1 MGGTCSMCGA
11 ERGANRV
18 LVCQCKGKR
27 PLGRPRRIWNNNI
40 KIDPYEIGREICGL
54 NCCGSGWWQ
63 VGGCCV
69 CGDESLGSVKCGQCL
84 N

>member
-1 MGGTCSMCGA
+1 MCGA

-54 NCCGSGWWQ
+54 NCCGSGW
-63 VGGCCV
+63 
-69 CGDESLGSVKCGQCL
+69 
-84 N
+84 